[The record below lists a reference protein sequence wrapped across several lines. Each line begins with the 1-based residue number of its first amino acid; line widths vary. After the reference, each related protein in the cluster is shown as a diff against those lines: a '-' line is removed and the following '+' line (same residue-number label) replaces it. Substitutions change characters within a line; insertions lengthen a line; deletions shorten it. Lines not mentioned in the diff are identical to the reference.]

1 MPRVSAAHEQ
11 EVRER
16 IVSAAIR
23 VFTERGYGATIQ
35 DVVRDSGLSVG
46 AIYTYFKSK
55 EELFLACCEMMTSGS
70 LETLGHMIAG
80 KATTAERLE
89 TATRFY
95 IDSIDTA
102 PEGGPGLVTLVQ
114 AWAVAEGEP
123 RIREMLARR
132 RERFVGAGQ
141 VLLREGVARGEL
153 PPWLDVDATAR
164 ALHLAARRAAPAADR
179 GRRALPP
186 GRPRAAGARDP
197 RPGSCRSPRT
207 RLRAEHHAGVASPG
221 GLRPDGPRANRPV
234 RARHHASARAHPDRA
249 VAHRIALG
257 LLAADARRA
266 GDPRRARAVPV
277 GRRTQPR
284 RPHVARRRT
293 RSRRGSQGSRRHR
306 S

>member
-55 EELFLACCEMMTSGS
+55 EELFLACCDMMTSGS

-89 TATRFY
+89 TAMRFY

-123 RIREMLARR
+123 AHPRDARP
-132 RERFVGAGQ
+132 A
-141 VLLREGVARGEL
+141 
-153 PPWLDVDATAR
+153 AR
-164 ALHLAARRAAPAADR
+164 A
-179 GRRALPP
+179 
-186 GRPRAAGARDP
+186 
-197 RPGSCRSPRT
+197 
-207 RLRAEHHAGVASPG
+207 
-221 GLRPDGPRANRPV
+221 
-234 RARHHASARAHPDRA
+234 
-249 VAHRIALG
+249 I
-257 LLAADARRA
+257 
-266 GDPRRARAVPV
+266 RRARARCCCARASRAANSRPGSTSTRRRVATSRCSTGCSCSGSRPASATARPTSS
-277 GRRTQPR
+277 GRRARSSTWFLPQPAH
-284 RPHVARRRT
+284 PPP
-293 RSRRGSQGSRRHR
+293 S
-306 S
+306 

>member
-80 KATTAERLE
+80 KSTTAERLE
-89 TATRFY
+89 TATHFY
-95 IDSIDTA
+95 IDSIDRA

-132 RERFVGAGQ
+132 RERLWVLARCCCARVSRVGNSRPGSTSTRP
-141 VLLREGVARGEL
+141 RERISRCSTGCFCSGSRPVS
-153 PPWLDVDATAR
+153 VTAR
-164 ALHLAARRAAPAADR
+164 PTSN
-179 GRRALPP
+179 GRRAPSSTWSLP
-186 GRPRAAGARDP
+186 R
-197 RPGSCRSPRT
+197 
-207 RLRAEHHAGVASPG
+207 
-221 GLRPDGPRANRPV
+221 
-234 RARHHASARAHPDRA
+234 RAHP
-249 VAHRIALG
+249 
-257 LLAADARRA
+257 
-266 GDPRRARAVPV
+266 PP
-277 GRRTQPR
+277 
-284 RPHVARRRT
+284 
-293 RSRRGSQGSRRHR
+293 S
-306 S
+306 

>member
-123 RIREMLARR
+123 PHPRDARAAAR
-132 RERFVGAGQ
+132 AILGAGQ
-141 VLLREGVARGEL
+141 VLLREGVARGDSR
-153 PPWLDVDATAR
+153 PGWTSMQRRVPTSRCSTGCSCSGSRPASATAPADLERQAR
-164 ALHLAARRAAPAADR
+164 AILDLVLAAASAPASE
-179 GRRALPP
+179 LSTTP
-186 GRPRAAGARDP
+186 G
-197 RPGSCRSPRT
+197 
-207 RLRAEHHAGVASPG
+207 
-221 GLRPDGPRANRPV
+221 
-234 RARHHASARAHPDRA
+234 
-249 VAHRIALG
+249 
-257 LLAADARRA
+257 
-266 GDPRRARAVPV
+266 
-277 GRRTQPR
+277 
-284 RPHVARRRT
+284 
-293 RSRRGSQGSRRHR
+293 
-306 S
+306 